1 MTIFK
6 AIILG
11 IIQGVAEFL
20 PISSSAH
27 LIVFPYL
34 FGWEESSLAFDVALH
49 FGTMMAVL
57 VIFYKDWW
65 NLFIGAIKDIK
76 NKKKTTNG
84 KMFWYLVVATIPAA
98 IVGFLLDDVIENV
111 IRNNIWLIASA
122 LAIMGMLIYLGDKWA
137 THHYKKEKKFEDITL
152 KEAIIIGIS
161 QAFAVIPGFSRSG
174 TTILAGRLQ
183 GISKE
188 AITKFKELCQP
199 DVDFSGEN
207 KCRFYLITYY
217 LHMLGY
223 EIKEF
228 PRILARPPVDP
239 TDFTY
244 RDIRNRIIAL
254 GGDDNGT
261 VRYATRR
268 TFVAD
273 LTFEQKSCNI
283 EVNDSIN
290 QKFIEISTRQAS
302 FNSMHIDEKIA
313 EIANLIEN
321 LLKQDGKFITPE
333 YEDVCCGFIDDT
345 IVKNYRK
352 KMQCFRHCTDEAIE
366 ERKTYS
372 EEQKNFLVDYGL
384 TMVKAIHELVK

>member
-1 MTIFK
+1 
-6 AIILG
+6 
-11 IIQGVAEFL
+11 
-20 PISSSAH
+20 
-27 LIVFPYL
+27 
-34 FGWEESSLAFDVALH
+34 
-49 FGTMMAVL
+49 
-57 VIFYKDWW
+57 
-65 NLFIGAIKDIK
+65 
-76 NKKKTTNG
+76 
-84 KMFWYLVVATIPAA
+84 
-98 IVGFLLDDVIENV
+98 
-111 IRNNIWLIASA
+111 
-122 LAIMGMLIYLGDKWA
+122 ML
-137 THHYKKEKKFEDITL
+137 
-152 KEAIIIGIS
+152 
-161 QAFAVIPGFSRSG
+161 
-174 TTILAGRLQ
+174 
-183 GISKE
+183 
-188 AITKFKELCQP
+188 C
-199 DVDFSGEN
+199 
-207 KCRFYLITYY
+207 
-217 LHMLGY
+217 Y